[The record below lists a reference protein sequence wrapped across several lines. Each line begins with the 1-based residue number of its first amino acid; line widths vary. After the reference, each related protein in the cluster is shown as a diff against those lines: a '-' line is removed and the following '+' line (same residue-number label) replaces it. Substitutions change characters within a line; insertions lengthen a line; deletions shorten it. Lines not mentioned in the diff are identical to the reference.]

1 MTIRTRILLVYLL
14 LIGGGY
20 IWLVGWILG
29 GIRPRYLESTEESLV
44 DTANILAAF
53 VESRVTD
60 DGTLPAD
67 SLRHVFDAA
76 YRRELNAQVYTIRK
90 QSIDLRVYIT
100 DAAGIVRYDSDNG
113 RDLGQNYSRWNDV
126 LRTLH
131 GYYGARATRETP
143 GDENSLSIYVAA
155 PVRHDGR
162 IIGVLSVGKPTDN
175 INDLV
180 TATRRRVLAGGV
192 FGGLLVIAIGVG
204 FSIWLTTPL
213 TRLTAYVRNIRD
225 GRPDKLPARLAG
237 QEVGDL
243 QLAFDEMRATLEG
256 KQHVER
262 YTEALAH
269 QLKSPLA
276 GIRGAAELLAD
287 DTGAMPAEQRRRFL
301 ANITGES
308 ARIQN
313 IIDRLLQLTGLE
325 ARPGDRDLGAV
336 DLQAVLRNAARSA
349 ETAAAARRIRLILLH
364 HPAATCQGEAG
375 LIVQAL
381 DNIVQNA
388 LEFTPPDGVVTL
400 SLLVDWRYATFTVD
414 DTGPGIPA
422 YAREKIY
429 ERFFSLPRPDSGR
442 KSSGLGLSLVREVAR
457 RHGGEFTITNRPQGG
472 CHARFSLRLRPD
484 SLF

>member
-1 MTIRTRILLVYLL
+1 MTFRTRILLVYLL

-20 IWLVGWILG
+20 VYLVGWILN
-29 GIRPRYLESTEESLV
+29 GIRPRYLESMEESLV

-53 VESRVTD
+53 VENRVV
-60 DGTLPAD
+60 DGALPTD
-67 SLRHVFDAA
+67 SLQPVFDAA
-76 YRRELNAQVYTIRK
+76 YRRELDAQVYTVRK
-90 QSIDLRVYIT
+90 QSIDLRVYLT
-100 DAAGIVRYDSDNG
+100 DASGVVRYDSDGG
-113 RDLGQNYSRWNDV
+113 RAVGQDYSRWNDI
-126 LRTLH
+126 LRTLR
-131 GYYGARATRETP
+131 GQYGARSTREIP
-143 GDENSLSIYVAA
+143 DDESSQRIYVAA
-155 PVRHDGR
+155 PVRHAGR

-180 TATRRRVLAGGV
+180 RAARQRVLVGGV
-192 FGGLLVIAIGVG
+192 AGGLLVIAVGVG

-213 TRLTAYVRNIRD
+213 ERLTAYVRNLRD
-225 GRPDKLPARLAG
+225 GKHDQLPERLAG

-276 GIRGAAELLAD
+276 GIRGAAELLTD
-287 DTGAMPAEQRRRFL
+287 DTGAMPPEQRARFL
-301 ANITGES
+301 SNITGES

-325 ARPGDRDLGAV
+325 ARPGDRDLGPV
-336 DLQAVLRNAARSA
+336 DLQAVLNTAARTA
-349 ETAAAARRIRLILLH
+349 EGAAAARGIHLIVLH
-364 HPAATCQGEAG
+364 RPAATTNGEG
-375 LIVQAL
+375 SLIAQSL
-381 DNIVQNA
+381 DNLVQNA
-388 LEFTPPDGVVTL
+388 IEFTPTGGTVTL
-400 SLLVDWRYATFTVD
+400 SLLVDWRFATFTVD

-422 YAREKIY
+422 YARDKVY
-429 ERFFSLPRPDSGR
+429 DRFFSLPRPDTGR

-472 CHARFSLRLRPD
+472 CHARLSIRLR
-484 SLF
+484 

>member
-20 IWLVGWILG
+20 IWLVGWVIG
-29 GIRPRYLESTEESLV
+29 GIRPRYLESMEESLV

-60 DGTLPAD
+60 GSLPAD
-67 SLRHVFDAA
+67 SLRLVFDAA
-76 YRRELNAQVYTIRK
+76 YQRKLDAQVYTIRK
-90 QSIDLRVYIT
+90 HSIDLRVYMT

-113 RDLGQNYSRWNDV
+113 RDVGQDYHIWNDI
-126 LRTLH
+126 LRTLR
-131 GYYGARATRETP
+131 GEYGARATRENPT
-143 GDENSLSIYVAA
+143 DENSLRIYVAA
-155 PVRHDGR
+155 PINYQDR

-175 INDLV
+175 INALV
-180 TATRRRVLAGGV
+180 EASRQRVLIGGA

-213 TRLTAYVRNIRD
+213 NRLTAYVRNIRD
-225 GRPDKLPARLAG
+225 GKADQLPTRLAG

-276 GIRGAAELLAD
+276 GIRGASELLSD
-287 DTGAMPAEQRRRFL
+287 DTGTMPVEQRTRFL

-325 ARPGDRDLGAV
+325 ARPGDRDLGPV
-336 DLQAVLRNAARSA
+336 DLQALLNNTARSA
-349 ETAAAARRIRLILLH
+349 ETAAAARNIHLIILH
-364 HPAATCQGEAG
+364 RPAANTSGEAS
-375 LIVQAL
+375 LLSQAL
-381 DNIVQNA
+381 DNLLQNA
-388 LEFTPPDGVVTL
+388 LDFTPTGGTVTL

-422 YAREKIY
+422 YARDKIY
-429 ERFFSLPRPDSGR
+429 ERFFSLPRPGTGR
-442 KSSGLGLSLVREVAR
+442 KSSGLGLSLVREVAH

-472 CHARFSLRLRPD
+472 CHARLSVRLR
-484 SLF
+484 